1 MKIIVRK
8 ESEKMKGTALIEYCG
23 NGMYRYIDCD
33 GNEHIL
39 REPIRCKDCK
49 YFSQNDRWCE
59 RYECGEGCG
68 SICWDLGEDG
78 FCSKAEE
85 RIYCKDCKYFK
96 VGKCY
101 WRGDFEE
108 AEKMNGVKIIREYP
122 QPTNMNDWCGN
133 GEKR

>member
-1 MKIIVRK
+1 MITLNKDDAFTIVDIISKAQEV
-8 ESEKMKGTALIEYCG
+8 
-23 NGMYRYIDCD
+23 
-33 GNEHIL
+33 
-39 REPIRCKDCK
+39 IRCKECK

-59 RYECGEGCG
+59 RYECDEGCG

-96 VGKCY
+96 LGKCY

-108 AEKMNGVKIIREYP
+108 AEKINGVEIIREYP

-133 GEKR
+133 GSRGERAE

>member
-23 NGMYRYIDCD
+23 NGIYRYIDCD

-59 RYECGEGCG
+59 RYECGDGDRL
-68 SICWDLGEDG
+68 ICWDLGEDG
-78 FCSKAEE
+78 FCS
-85 RIYCKDCKYFK
+85 R
-96 VGKCY
+96 
-101 WRGDFEE
+101 
-108 AEKMNGVKIIREYP
+108 
-122 QPTNMNDWCGN
+122 